1 MKNADTIP
9 AQAAPGK
16 DLENLKSKAKAE
28 DILFCMYSGLPE
40 PPTLNAIL
48 VLAQYFKSVTMLRNN
63 LDFPAE
69 SYPHTPILKETGAR
83 LTRKEAAEKSAA
95 WKMARFAQY
104 CWALFNQLRSGK
116 YKLVVI
122 HDYLALLAWWLVKN
136 LAGYKGL
143 VWFNSYDVIDM
154 EHEPMGRFSLM
165 RLVVNNH
172 EKIFSELDFF
182 SLPAA
187 ERKPYYPCDRVKKEV
202 FVIPNYPSSSFYRPF
217 YKPGRLQSQDAIKM
231 IYQGALGP
239 GHGYEDFI
247 KILDKKVKGKPL
259 QLILKGWISE
269 EYKKQLVE
277 LAEKHGV
284 ADRLIFKGFS
294 LYRSVPELASTC
306 TIGLA
311 IFTKND
317 VMNKT
322 LGSASNKIYE
332 YAAVGLPVI
341 LYDTPHFR
349 EYLGQ
354 WVWAFFTDLSATS
367 ILNCIENIMEDYPAA
382 AQSAHE
388 SFEQE
393 YNFEKVFKPAS
404 FSVMEA
410 MFS

>member
-1 MKNADTIP
+1 MKNADPTSR
-9 AQAAPGK
+9 QTAPGK
-16 DLENLKSKAKAE
+16 DLGKLKLKAKAE

-69 SYPHTPILKETGAR
+69 SYPHTPVLKEIGVRYT
-83 LTRKEAAEKSAA
+83 TKEAAEKSAI
-95 WKMARFAQY
+95 WKMARFARY
-104 CWALFNQLRSGK
+104 CLALFNQLRSGK
-116 YKLVVI
+116 FKLVII
-122 HDYLALLAWWLVKN
+122 HDYLGLLAWWLVKN
-136 LAGYKGL
+136 WAGYQGL

-154 EHEPMGRFSLM
+154 ENVPLGRFSLIRM
-165 RLVVNNH
+165 VVKNH

-187 ERKPYYPCDRVKKEV
+187 ERKPYYPCDKVKKGV
-202 FVIPNYPSSSFYRPF
+202 FVIPNFPSSSFYRPF
-217 YKPGRLQSQDAIKM
+217 YKPNRLDGQDSIKM

-239 GHGYEDFI
+239 GHGYENFI
-247 KILDKKVKGKPL
+247 KTLDKKVKGKSL
-259 QLILKGWISE
+259 QLILKGWISDD
-269 EYKKQLVE
+269 YKQQLVE

-284 ADRLIFKGFS
+284 VDRLIFKGFS

-322 LGSASNKIYE
+322 LGTASNKIYE

-349 EYLGQ
+349 QYLDQ
-354 WVWAFFTDLSATS
+354 WDWAFFTDLSEAS
-367 ILNCIENIMEDYPAA
+367 ILNIIENIMEDYQAT

-393 YNFEKVFKPAS
+393 YNFEKVFQPA
-404 FSVMEA
+404 FHSVMEA
-410 MFS
+410 MFT